1 MIKIDKNVPLP
12 EKGTMITPK
21 YPYKDMKIG
30 DSFSVSL
37 AKEPTAYNRIN
48 VATHK
53 QQKTTNRRYTMR
65 TIKSSNEVRVW
76 RIS

>member
-30 DSFSVSL
+30 DLFFEEN
-37 AKEPTAYNRIN
+37 K
-48 VATHK
+48 
-53 QQKTTNRRYTMR
+53 
-65 TIKSSNEVRVW
+65 KSIRPG
-76 RIS
+76 